1 MLLIYSICRTRAR
14 HQISFPSVFRQSD
27 QDWTIACGGAEIKP
41 DTDYLVFGEVKS
53 LGGEPFLAIETAI
66 PTTSLPYF
74 TRVFG
79 RGNEDGALPG
89 GLLTDSQGDF
99 AGELVAIDQ
108 SLLVVLGLETCK
120 TPSPAPINSSE
131 AENPSAKQAILDVSS
146 LGLAS
151 TRLSSCKDDAGS
163 ALPAEKASKTKS
175 PCPIPNDGDVKLVGE
190 ALPDEQDK
198 KPAQPVNL
206 GKTGGGG
213 QPNPVQSGVTPEA
226 APEPTPEP
234 TKEKPSV
241 KTTEAGTH
249 TRDPQKDTKVVVG
262 DGGTVGDAG
271 EGVSGTVITV
281 LSSPDQPFP
290 ESGPIP
296 ELAGVKRSEL
306 ARKADARKKGS
317 PGPVKIGKP
326 EIAVSSSGI
335 KLGRDLGGD
344 KKSSLVQ
351 NSIDEDELW

>member
-53 LGGEPFLAIETAI
+53 LGGDPFLAIETAV

-79 RGNEDGALPG
+79 RGNENGALPG
-89 GLLTDSQGDF
+89 GLLTDVQGDF

-108 SLLVVLGLETCK
+108 SLLVVLGMETCE
-120 TPSPAPINSSE
+120 TPSPSPAPANSSE
-131 AENPSAKQAILDVSS
+131 AESPSTNQAPPDESR
-146 LGLAS
+146 GAS
-151 TRLSSCKDDAGS
+151 IKGGGGF
-163 ALPAEKASKTKS
+163 ALPSKKTSNTEGTCPVPNKEGGAE
-175 PCPIPNDGDVKLVGE
+175 GRE
-190 ALPDEQDK
+190 ALPSNVD
-198 KPAQPVNL
+198 
-206 GKTGGGG
+206 GGG
-213 QPNPVQSGVTPEA
+213 QPKLEQKV
-226 APEPTPEP
+226 PTPVPFPVPAPAPFPETEP
-234 TKEKPSV
+234 AKESPSL
-241 KTTEAGTH
+241 KTIETGT
-249 TRDPQKDTKVVVG
+249 RAQDPQKATKVG
-262 DGGTVGDAG
+262 GGADGASEAGAG
-271 EGVSGTVITV
+271 EGVSGTLITV

-317 PGPVKIGKP
+317 PSPAKVSKP
-326 EIAVSSSGI
+326 EVVVSSSGI

-344 KKSSLVQ
+344 KKSPLVQ